1 MLTVPQAGIL
11 ELLGELGCLRKRHI
25 GQFAAAKYGSRP
37 EHVARMLAQL
47 ATMGKVQA
55 DDDFVMLPGRKP
67 DFDVIRAVD
76 VAMALT
82 GGTMD
87 FAAKGGK
94 SFTLVFSAQGRT
106 FGVAMVGEGM
116 EYIAPMRLRADAK
129 LLTVIFV
136 LNSTEQRKYIQAPE
150 NCYFAVQKENGEYQF
165 FK

>member
-1 MLTVPQAGIL
+1 MLKVPQAGIL

-25 GQFAAAKYGSRP
+25 GQFAAAKYGSST

-82 GGTMD
+82 GGKMD

-136 LNSTEQRKYIQAPE
+136 LNSTEQRKYIQAQE

>member
-82 GGTMD
+82 GGKMD

-94 SFTLVFSAQGRT
+94 SWCFRHRGGRLAWRWS
-106 FGVAMVGEGM
+106 V
-116 EYIAPMRLRADAK
+116 RAW
-129 LLTVIFV
+129 
-136 LNSTEQRKYIQAPE
+136 STSHRCACGQTRSY
-150 NCYFAVQKENGEYQF
+150 
-165 FK
+165 

>member
-11 ELLGELGCLRKRHI
+11 ELLGELGCLRRRHI
-25 GQFAAAKYGSRP
+25 GQFAAARYSSRP
-37 EHVARMLAQL
+37 EHIARMLAQL

-55 DDDFVMLPGRKP
+55 DDNFVMLPGRKP

-82 GGTMD
+82 GGKMD

-116 EYIAPMRLRADAK
+116 EYIAPMRLRADVK
-129 LLTVIFV
+129 LLTIIFV
-136 LNSTEQRKYIQAPE
+136 LHSAEQRKHIQALE
-150 NCYFAVQKENGEYQF
+150 NCYFAIQKENGEYQF

>member
-11 ELLGELGCLRKRHI
+11 ELLGELGCLRRRHI
-25 GQFAAAKYGSRP
+25 GQFAAARYSSRP
-37 EHVARMLAQL
+37 EHIARMLAQL

-55 DDDFVMLPGRKP
+55 DDNFVMLPGRKP

-82 GGTMD
+82 GGKMD

-94 SFTLVFSAQGRT
+94 GFTLVFSTQGRT
-106 FGVAMVGEGM
+106 FGVAMVGGM
-116 EYIAPMRLRADAK
+116 EYIAPMRLRADVK
-129 LLTVIFV
+129 LLTIIFV
-136 LNSTEQRKYIQAPE
+136 LHSAEQRKHIQALE
-150 NCYFAVQKENGEYQF
+150 NCYFAIQKENGEYQF

>member
-11 ELLGELGCLRKRHI
+11 ELLGELGCLRRRHI
-25 GQFAAAKYGSRP
+25 GQFAAARYSSRP
-37 EHVARMLAQL
+37 EHIARMLAQL

-55 DDDFVMLPGRKP
+55 DDNFVMLPGRKP

-82 GGTMD
+82 GGKMD

-94 SFTLVFSAQGRT
+94 GFTLVFSTQGRT

-116 EYIAPMRLRADAK
+116 EYIVPMRVRADADA
-129 LLTVIFV
+129 LTVIF
-136 LNSTEQRKYIQAPE
+136 LLRDAEQRKCIRAPG
-150 NCYFAVQKENGEYQF
+150 NCYFAVEDNEGYHF

>member
-76 VAMALT
+76 ERREELHAGVFGT
-82 GGTMD
+82 GADVWRGD
-87 FAAKGGK
+87 
-94 SFTLVFSAQGRT
+94 GR
-106 FGVAMVGEGM
+106 
-116 EYIAPMRLRADAK
+116 
-129 LLTVIFV
+129 
-136 LNSTEQRKYIQAPE
+136 
-150 NCYFAVQKENGEYQF
+150 
-165 FK
+165 